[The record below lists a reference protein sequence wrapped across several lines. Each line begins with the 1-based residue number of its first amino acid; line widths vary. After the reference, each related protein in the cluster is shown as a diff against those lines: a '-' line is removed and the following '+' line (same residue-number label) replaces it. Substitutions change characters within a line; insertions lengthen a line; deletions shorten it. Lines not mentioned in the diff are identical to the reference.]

1 MLTQKLISPCWLPQM
16 NQPALLLSLSVR
28 NLGSFQTILYCS
40 GSGSG
45 SGRIDSAI
53 RMNSSDSLIAI

>member
-28 NLGSFQTILYCS
+28 SLGPFQTILYCS
-40 GSGSG
+40 GSGK
-45 SGRIDSAI
+45 IDSAI
-53 RMNSSDSLIAI
+53 RMNSSDNLIAI

>member
-45 SGRIDSAI
+45 RIDSAI